1 MPPDI
6 PTSREFMNGHGP
18 GALIPSLAVAAS
30 AVFWGTTWIPLRE
43 VDGPGVPAEW
53 SGLLI
58 YLVPA
63 LLVLPT
69 ILIRHRH
76 VVAGG
81 IPLLVS
87 AVAVGACNGLFAV
100 SMVFGE
106 IGMVILLFY
115 LNPIWTT
122 VLERMV
128 IGTPIAGYRW
138 AGIGLGLLGLVALQG
153 LAGRWPFPA
162 NAAEWMGFAA
172 GVCWAVGLVAT
183 NVAHNASMI
192 EKTFLQFIFAALA
205 AGLLVFLMGWAD
217 PVPTVAGLAES
228 MPWILAAAA
237 LWVVPAMGL
246 SLWGASRMSP
256 ARASMILMLEV
267 LVGVGSAAWLAG
279 EELGMNKIIGGA
291 LILSASLVEAWGSAR
306 ADARRADA
314 RRTDAER
321 ADGKAAAAR
330 TAG

>member
-1 MPPDI
+1 M
-6 PTSREFMNGHGP
+6 SAQGQSV
-18 GALIPSLAVAAS
+18 LLPSLAVAAS

-43 VDGPGVPAEW
+43 IGGPGVPQEW

-63 LLVLPT
+63 LLVLPM
-69 ILIRHRH
+69 ILLRHRQ
-76 VVAGG
+76 VIAGG
-81 IPLLVS
+81 LPLLVT

-115 LNPIWTT
+115 LNPVWAT
-122 VLERMV
+122 VLERIV
-128 IGTPIAGYRW
+128 IGTPIAGFRW

-153 LAGRWPFPA
+153 LAGRWPFPS
-162 NAAEWMGFAA
+162 NAAEWMGFLA

-183 NVAHNASMI
+183 NLAKSASMI
-192 EKTFLQFIFAALA
+192 EKTFLQFVFAALT
-205 AGLLVFLMGWAD
+205 AGLLVVMLGWAD
-217 PVPTVAGLAES
+217 PVPTVEGLTAS
-228 MPWILAAAA
+228 MGWILAAAA
-237 LWVVPAMGL
+237 FWVIPAMGL

-279 EELGMNKIIGGA
+279 EELGLNKIVGGA

-306 ADARRADA
+306 AD
-314 RRTDAER
+314 
-321 ADGKAAAAR
+321 GKAAQV
-330 TAG
+330 AG